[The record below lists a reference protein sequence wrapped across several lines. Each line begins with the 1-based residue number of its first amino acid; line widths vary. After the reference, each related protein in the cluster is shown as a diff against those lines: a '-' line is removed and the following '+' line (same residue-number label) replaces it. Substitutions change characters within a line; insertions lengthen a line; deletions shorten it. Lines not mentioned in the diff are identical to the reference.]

1 MADTIA
7 EILKYLHL
15 PTMSQPYLL
24 FIVEILQMSVD
35 ICLYNTATKTKLKLC
50 FFCQNKQKWIA
61 LAFRISEQIAA
72 NDR

>member
-35 ICLYNTATKTKLKLC
+35 IYASINTATKTSSNYASFVK
-50 FFCQNKQKWIA
+50 
-61 LAFRISEQIAA
+61 ISKSGL
-72 NDR
+72 R